1 MSIIEDG
8 TFFNKQHNR
17 LVNFAGA
24 LNVLAWIVFVV
35 HIFLVWAKYV
45 ETQNLYNYQF
55 GLSGTSSDFSDI
67 LQDNPLYAISLYLE
81 MFRIFI
87 SGTVFALVLKGVS
100 LGLKMLLEN
109 DLNKRIVDDDTSEPV
124 FYKPEEVIRLTR
136 WISRAMIALIGI
148 VAIISLFSFQNSRD
162 LSFSYVFNL
171 PNAEVLANLLGGIIV
186 GLNIIFVSG
195 LYLFL
200 LKCLNYALRMLM
212 EIEHNSRFAKK

>member
-1 MSIIEDG
+1 
-8 TFFNKQHNR
+8 
-17 LVNFAGA
+17 
-24 LNVLAWIVFVV
+24 
-35 HIFLVWAKYV
+35 
-45 ETQNLYNYQF
+45 
-55 GLSGTSSDFSDI
+55 
-67 LQDNPLYAISLYLE
+67 